1 MYENFKSKVTL
12 KKLSEELR
20 QNIYWGNF
28 PDKEAFASETLG
40 EHIPAEQLP
49 NFFQTID
56 VCDKG
61 MTLCFTKTET
71 KVKDDFWKTTDYY
84 FTIEANFSEIE
95 KLLKNVNRSENA
107 KDMVEGL
114 QELLNQKISFV
125 AEA

>member
-1 MYENFKSKVTL
+1 MYEIFKSKVTL

-40 EHIPAEQLP
+40 EHISAEKLP

-61 MTLCFTKTET
+61 TILCFTKTET

-95 KLLKNVNRSENA
+95 KLLKNVNQSKNSKEMAQR
-107 KDMVEGL
+107 L
-114 QELLNQKISFV
+114 RELLNQEISFV